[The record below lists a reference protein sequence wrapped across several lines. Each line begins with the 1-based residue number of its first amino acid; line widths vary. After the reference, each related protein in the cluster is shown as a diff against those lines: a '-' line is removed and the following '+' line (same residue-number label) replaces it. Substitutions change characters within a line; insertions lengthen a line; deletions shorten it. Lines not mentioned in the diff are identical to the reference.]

1 MSAPPGAS
9 ATAAPLAP
17 TRVPGARAIAYA
29 AFAVSAWI
37 IYQRFAVHFFS
48 GDDWGFVADV
58 RRWGLDRLTTPV
70 HWYFHPLSW
79 RVYFVGM
86 HALFGFDARAF
97 DGVQIASVF
106 VMAALAWEL
115 VTWVSRRPALAL
127 LAVAYIVRSSSFAL
141 VVGWIACVAY
151 VLALLFE
158 LVTLTLV
165 LRACADGAK
174 PRMPTAIA
182 VCVLFAFSWLSKN
195 STLLFPLP
203 FALLLVAR
211 LPDRGRDALLAL
223 LAACVLSIAYYAY
236 VLAPYQPT
244 ASSGLFSIRSLTTA
258 WSALVFQ
265 MPSVLDERF
274 IGFLWP
280 SLFESWIVCAV
291 ARAVLASLIVAAL
304 IRFVRC
310 RDLASATPIAFTVL
324 ACSDIALTA
333 PVNPDRAL
341 FQGQVTFGIATAL
354 LVSGAFPRR
363 WRGLGA
369 SATRRRVEPVL
380 RTLPSVFAA
389 LLLISAAASYED
401 LYVEARREALCQW
414 RQLASVMIEAPEIRP
429 VVGPAPP
436 ERADWAPLMA
446 EVFWGPPSDTPASAL
461 PPADPERQTFGV
473 RIGESVLRMPY
484 GQRGVACELP
494 PPREAAVSAATRSS
508 ALVDSP

>member
-1 MSAPPGAS
+1 M
-9 ATAAPLAP
+9 AAPLGP

-48 GDDWGFVADV
+48 GDDWGFVVDV
-58 RRWGLDRLTTPV
+58 RRRGLDRLTAPV

-97 DGVQIASVF
+97 DVVQVASTF
-106 VMAALAWEL
+106 VMAALAWEI
-115 VTWVSRRPALAL
+115 VTGVSRRPALGL

-151 VLALLFE
+151 VLALVFE
-158 LVTLTLV
+158 LLTLGLV
-165 LRACADGAK
+165 LRACADGAA
-174 PRMPTAIA
+174 PRLPISIA

-195 STLLFPLP
+195 STLVFPLP
-203 FALLLVAR
+203 FALLLAAR
-211 LPDRGRDALLAL
+211 LPNRGREVLLAL

-244 ASSGLFSIRSLTTA
+244 ATSGMFSLRSLTAA
-258 WSALVFQ
+258 WSTLLFQ
-265 MPSVLDERF
+265 MPSDLDERF

-280 SLFESWIVCAV
+280 SLFESWIACAV
-291 ARAVLASLIVAAL
+291 ARAALAALIVAAL
-304 IRFVRC
+304 IRFVRR
-310 RDLASATPIAFTVL
+310 RDLASAIPVAFTLL
-324 ACSDIALTA
+324 AASDIALTA

-341 FQGQVTFGIATAL
+341 FQGQVTFAIATAL
-354 LVSGAFPRR
+354 LVSSAFPRR

-369 SATRRRVEPVL
+369 TRKSRRIEPVL

-389 LLLISAAASYED
+389 LVLIATAARYED
-401 LYVEARREALCQW
+401 LYVEARREALCEW
-414 RQLASVMIEAPEIRP
+414 RQLTSAMIDTPERRP
-429 VVGPAPP
+429 VVGLAPP
-436 ERADWAPLMA
+436 ESVNWAQLMA
-446 EVFWGPPSDTPASAL
+446 EVFWGSPPDTPALAL
-461 PPADPERQTFGV
+461 PPADLERQTFGV
-473 RIGESVLRMPY
+473 RLGESVLRVSY

-494 PPREAAVSAATRSS
+494 PPFESEASAEATNDPV
-508 ALVDSP
+508 AGTP